1 MGISSLCFPPSIFL
15 QKPGQDHIFTATS
28 SSTLHISAAKRGELT
43 VKGPVLT
50 RFRESSNAMTIL
62 MGAAGIALISLAGP
76 AHAAESPV
84 LSEPSNALSL
94 PTWAIHISSVSEWVT
109 AMALVWQYG
118 EKSGYESWKGLS
130 WGMVPLL
137 GGALCACTWHFFYN
151 SESLEKKEVERENAT
166 DHLSLLDFPV
176 ANQRSDVI
184 RLFVSSRLWLHSGAS
199 SYEAA
204 IPVST
209 SQDMI
214 SEMYQHVW
222 MINLKWF
229 FAVPVCM
236 QLVTEIAHTLGKKT
250 CILLELSPG
259 GFLSLKKGSILLP
272 HVPTPMVDLPV
283 DAMEHYNL

>member
-1 MGISSLCFPPSIFL
+1 MGILSSLCFPPSIFL

-50 RFRESSNAMTIL
+50 RFRQSSNAMTIL

-84 LSEPSNALSL
+84 FSEPSNALSL

-151 SESLEKKEVERENAT
+151 SESLEKK
-166 DHLSLLDFPV
+166 
-176 ANQRSDVI
+176 
-184 RLFVSSRLWLHSGAS
+184 
-199 SYEAA
+199 
-204 IPVST
+204 
-209 SQDMI
+209 
-214 SEMYQHVW
+214 
-222 MINLKWF
+222 
-229 FAVPVCM
+229 
-236 QLVTEIAHTLGKKT
+236 
-250 CILLELSPG
+250 G
-259 GFLSLKKGSILLP
+259 GEKR
-272 HVPTPMVDLPV
+272 
-283 DAMEHYNL
+283 